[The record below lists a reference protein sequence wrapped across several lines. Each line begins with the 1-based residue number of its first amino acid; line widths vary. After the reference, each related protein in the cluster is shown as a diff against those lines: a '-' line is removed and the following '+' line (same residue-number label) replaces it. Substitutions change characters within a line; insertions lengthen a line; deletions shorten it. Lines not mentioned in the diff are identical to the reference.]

1 MPILDGFG
9 ATKCI
14 RKIESNSPMN
24 CLPHR
29 STALLGRI
37 PIFAVSASLTKDQ
50 RPYMIEIGMDGWI
63 LKPID
68 FKRMSV
74 LLAGISN
81 ILVRAENVYD
91 EDRSWEYGGWF
102 ESPSSPGVAIPG
114 SEDIRPAT
122 EAKTSPPNHGTIS
135 ANPST

>member
-14 RKIESNSPMN
+14 RKIESNSLTDH
-24 CLPHR
+24 LPHR
-29 STALLGRI
+29 STTLLGRI

-74 LLAGISN
+74 LLAGINS
-81 ILVRAENVYD
+81 IPVRAENVYD
-91 EDRSWEYGGWF
+91 EDRSWEYGGWL

-114 SEDIRPAT
+114 PEDINPT
-122 EAKTSPPNHGTIS
+122 SEAKTSPPSLG
-135 ANPST
+135 ANLPT